1 MKFRNRRLKSG
12 WEKNLGAISHPLFSR
27 ARGAVLTTERAAL
40 LQDSLLIPA
49 MSRALELA
57 LRGPYVGVNPQVG
70 AVILDATGAIVSEG
84 WHLGAGT
91 PHAEVMAIE
100 NLKQKMPYPFAPG
113 LTAVVTLE
121 PCNHTG
127 RTGPCAQALIEAGI
141 TSVVY
146 AASDPG
152 DASAKGAET
161 LKNAGVEVLGGFMSE
176 QSEDQGRIW
185 LTANRNQRP
194 FVTLKW
200 ASSFDGRAAAQDG
213 SSQWITGPEARADV
227 HLRRSRADA
236 ILAGTGT
243 VEQDNAELTART
255 PDGGYYEHQPLRV
268 VLGQRELGLDLRV
281 FNDRAETLHLHTRN
295 VHGALAELWARGIK
309 HVFVEGGPE
318 VASQFER
325 LNLVDEYLIYLAPL
339 LLGGDRLS
347 IKDIGVGSIDQG
359 HRLEILEQQ
368 LLGQD
373 IFIRARR
380 S

>member
-12 WEKNLGAISHPLFSR
+12 WEKNRVAFGNPFFACPRCCADHR
-27 ARGAVLTTERAAL
+27 KGTL
-40 LQDSLLIPA
+40 LDQSLLAPA

-57 LRGPYVGVNPQVG
+57 LRGPYTGANPQVG
-70 AVILDATGAIVSEG
+70 AVILDSQGQIISEG

-91 PHAEVMAIE
+91 AHAEVMAIE
-100 NLKQKMPYPFAPG
+100 NLKQKLDFPFPAG

-127 RTGPCAQALIEAGI
+127 RTGPCAQALIAAGI
-141 TSVVY
+141 SSVVF
-146 AASDPG
+146 AATDPG
-152 DASAKGAET
+152 DASSKGSET
-161 LKNAGVEVLGGFMSE
+161 LRAAGVEVLAGFMAAESE
-176 QSEDQGRIW
+176 AQGRIW

-200 ASSFDGRAAAQDG
+200 ASSLDGRAAANDG
-213 SSQWITGPEARADV
+213 SSQWITGSEARADV

-243 VEQDNAELTART
+243 VEADNAELTART
-255 PDGGYYEHQPLRV
+255 EAGDYFENQPLRV
-268 VLGQRELGLDLRV
+268 VLGERELDLNLRV
-281 FNDRAETLHLHTRN
+281 FNDKAETVHLHTRN
-295 VHGALAELWARGIK
+295 IHGALAELWARGIK

-318 VASQFER
+318 VASHFER
-325 LNLVDEYLIYLAPL
+325 LNVVDEYLIYLAPV
-339 LLGGDRLS
+339 LLGGDRVSL
-347 IKDIGVGSIDQG
+347 KDIGVGSIDSA
-359 HRLEILEQQ
+359 HRLEILEQRM
-368 LLGQD
+368 LGQD

>member
-12 WEKNLGAISHPLFSR
+12 WEKNRVAFGNPFFACPRCCADHR
-27 ARGAVLTTERAAL
+27 KGTL
-40 LQDSLLIPA
+40 LDQSLLAPA

-57 LRGPYVGVNPQVG
+57 LRGPYTGVNPQVG
-70 AVILDATGAIVSEG
+70 AVILDSQGQIISEG

-91 PHAEVMAIE
+91 AHAEVMAIE
-100 NLKQKMPYPFAPG
+100 NLKQKLEYPFPAG

-127 RTGPCAQALIEAGI
+127 RTGPCAQALIAAGI
-141 TSVVY
+141 SSVVF
-146 AASDPG
+146 AATDPG
-152 DASAKGAET
+152 DASSKGSET
-161 LKNAGVEVLGGFMSE
+161 LRAAGVEVLAGFMAAESE
-176 QSEDQGRIW
+176 AQGRIW

-200 ASSFDGRAAAQDG
+200 ASSLDGRAAANDG
-213 SSQWITGPEARADV
+213 SSQWITGSEARADV

-243 VEQDNAELTART
+243 VEADNAELTART
-255 PDGGYYEHQPLRV
+255 EAGDYFENQPLRV
-268 VLGQRELGLDLRV
+268 VLGERELDLNLRV
-281 FNDRAETLHLHTRN
+281 FNEKAETVHLHTRN
-295 VHGALAELWARGIK
+295 IHGALAELWARGIK

-318 VASQFER
+318 VASHFER
-325 LNLVDEYLIYLAPL
+325 LNVVDEYLIYLAPV
-339 LLGGDRLS
+339 LLGGDRVSL
-347 IKDIGVGSIDQG
+347 KDIGVGSIDSA
-359 HRLEILEQQ
+359 HRLEILEQRM
-368 LLGQD
+368 LGQD

>member
-1 MKFRNRRLKSG
+1 
-12 WEKNLGAISHPLFSR
+12 
-27 ARGAVLTTERAAL
+27 
-40 LQDSLLIPA
+40 

-57 LRGPYVGVNPQVG
+57 LRGPYTGVNPQVG
-70 AVILDATGAIVSEG
+70 AVILDAQGQIISEG

-91 PHAEVMAIE
+91 PHAEIMAIE
-100 NLKQKMPYPFAPG
+100 NLKQNLSYPFPAG

-127 RTGPCAQALIEAGI
+127 RTGPCAQALIAAGI
-141 TSVVY
+141 SSVVF
-146 AASDPG
+146 AATDPG
-152 DASAKGAET
+152 DASSKGSET
-161 LKNAGVEVLGGFMSE
+161 LRDAGVEVLAGFMAAESE
-176 QSEDQGRIW
+176 AQGRIW
-185 LTANRNQRP
+185 LTANRHQRP

-200 ASSFDGRAAAQDG
+200 ASSLDGRAAANDG
-213 SSQWITGPEARADV
+213 TSQWITGAEARADV

-243 VEQDNAELTART
+243 VETDNAELTART
-255 PDGGYYEHQPLRV
+255 DDGGYYEDQPLRV
-268 VLGQRELGLDLRV
+268 ILGERELALDLRV

-295 VHGALAELWARGIK
+295 IHGALAELWARGIK

-325 LNLVDEYLIYLAPL
+325 LNLVDEYLIYLAPV

-347 IKDIGVGSIDQG
+347 LKDFGVGSIDSA

-368 LLGQD
+368 MLGQD

>member
-12 WEKNLGAISHPLFSR
+12 WEKNRVAFGNPFFACPRCCADHR
-27 ARGAVLTTERAAL
+27 KGTL
-40 LQDSLLIPA
+40 LDQSLLAPA

-57 LRGPYVGVNPQVG
+57 LRGPYTGVNPQVG
-70 AVILDATGAIVSEG
+70 AVILDSQGQIISEG

-91 PHAEVMAIE
+91 AHAEVMAIE
-100 NLKQKMPYPFAPG
+100 NLKQKLEYPFPAG

-127 RTGPCAQALIEAGI
+127 RTGPCAQALIAAGI
-141 TSVVY
+141 SSVVF
-146 AASDPG
+146 AATDPG
-152 DASAKGAET
+152 DASSKGSET
-161 LKNAGVEVLGGFMSE
+161 LRAAGVEVLAGFMDAESE
-176 QSEDQGRIW
+176 AQGRIW

-200 ASSFDGRAAAQDG
+200 ASSLDGRAAANDG
-213 SSQWITGPEARADV
+213 SSQWITGSEARADV

-243 VEQDNAELTART
+243 VEADNAELTART
-255 PDGGYYEHQPLRV
+255 EAGDYFENQPLRV
-268 VLGQRELGLDLRV
+268 VLGERELDLNLRV
-281 FNDRAETLHLHTRN
+281 FNDKAETVHLHTRN
-295 VHGALAELWARGIK
+295 IHGALAELWARGIK

-318 VASQFER
+318 VASHFER
-325 LNLVDEYLIYLAPL
+325 LNVVDEYLIYLAPV
-339 LLGGDRLS
+339 LLGGDRVSL
-347 IKDIGVGSIDQG
+347 KDIGVGSIDSA
-359 HRLEILEQQ
+359 HRLEILEQRM
-368 LLGQD
+368 LGQD

>member
-12 WEKNLGAISHPLFSR
+12 WEKNRVAFGNPFFACPRCCADHR
-27 ARGAVLTTERAAL
+27 KGTL
-40 LQDSLLIPA
+40 LDQSLLAPA

-57 LRGPYVGVNPQVG
+57 LRGPYTGVNPQVG
-70 AVILDATGAIVSEG
+70 AVILDSQGQIISEG

-91 PHAEVMAIE
+91 AHAEVMAIE
-100 NLKQKMPYPFAPG
+100 NLKQKLEYPFPAG

-127 RTGPCAQALIEAGI
+127 RTGPCAQALIAAGI
-141 TSVVY
+141 SSVVF
-146 AASDPG
+146 AATDPG
-152 DASAKGAET
+152 DASSKGSET
-161 LKNAGVEVLGGFMSE
+161 LRTAGVEVLAGFMAAESE
-176 QSEDQGRIW
+176 AQGRIW

-200 ASSFDGRAAAQDG
+200 ASSLDGRAAANDG
-213 SSQWITGPEARADV
+213 SSQWITGSEARADV

-243 VEQDNAELTART
+243 VEADNAELTART
-255 PDGGYYEHQPLRV
+255 EAGDYFENQPLRV
-268 VLGQRELGLDLRV
+268 VLGERELDLNLRV
-281 FNDRAETLHLHTRN
+281 FNDKAETVHLHTRN
-295 VHGALAELWARGIK
+295 IHGALAELWARGIK

-318 VASQFER
+318 VASHFER
-325 LNLVDEYLIYLAPL
+325 LNVVDEYLIYLAPV
-339 LLGGDRLS
+339 LLGGDRVSL
-347 IKDIGVGSIDQG
+347 KDIGVGSIDSV
-359 HRLEILEQQ
+359 HRLEILEQRM
-368 LLGQD
+368 LGQD

>member
-12 WEKNLGAISHPLFSR
+12 WEKNRVAFGNPFFACPRCCADHR
-27 ARGAVLTTERAAL
+27 KGTL
-40 LQDSLLIPA
+40 LDQSLLAPA

-57 LRGPYVGVNPQVG
+57 LRGPYTGVNPQVG
-70 AVILDATGAIVSEG
+70 AVILDSQGQIISEG

-91 PHAEVMAIE
+91 AHAEVMAIE
-100 NLKQKMPYPFAPG
+100 NLKQKLEYPFPAG

-127 RTGPCAQALIEAGI
+127 RTGPCAQALIAAGI
-141 TSVVY
+141 SSVVF
-146 AASDPG
+146 AATDPG
-152 DASAKGAET
+152 DASSKGSET
-161 LKNAGVEVLGGFMSE
+161 LRAAGVEVLAGFMAAESE
-176 QSEDQGRIW
+176 AQGRIW

-200 ASSFDGRAAAQDG
+200 ASSLDGRAAANDG
-213 SSQWITGPEARADV
+213 SSQWITGSEARADV

-243 VEQDNAELTART
+243 VEADNAELTART
-255 PDGGYYEHQPLRV
+255 EAGDYFENQPLRV
-268 VLGQRELGLDLRV
+268 VLGERELDLNLRV
-281 FNDRAETLHLHTRN
+281 FNDKAETVHLHTRN
-295 VHGALAELWARGIK
+295 IHGALAELWARGIK

-318 VASQFER
+318 VASHFER
-325 LNLVDEYLIYLAPL
+325 LNVVDEYLIYLAPV
-339 LLGGDRLS
+339 LLGGDRVSL
-347 IKDIGVGSIDQG
+347 KDIGVGSIDSA
-359 HRLEILEQQ
+359 HRLEILEQRM
-368 LLGQD
+368 LGQD

>member
-1 MKFRNRRLKSG
+1 MG
-12 WEKNLGAISHPLFSR
+12 EEPGCISRPLFR
-27 ARGAVLTTERAAL
+27 LPAVLCRDRKGIL
-40 LQDSLLIPA
+40 LDQSLLATA

-57 LRGPYVGVNPQVG
+57 LRGPYTGVNPQVG
-70 AVILDATGAIVSEG
+70 AVILDSSGQIVSEG

-100 NLKQKMPYPFAPG
+100 NLKQTLEYPFPAG

-127 RTGPCAQALIEAGI
+127 RTGPCAQALIAAGI
-141 TSVVY
+141 SSVVF

-152 DASAKGAET
+152 DASSNGSQT
-161 LKNAGVEVLGGFMSE
+161 LRDAGVEVMGGFMAAESE
-176 QSEDQGRIW
+176 AQGRVW
-185 LTANRNQRP
+185 LTANRQQRP

-200 ASSFDGRAAAQDG
+200 ASSLDGRAAAQDG
-213 SSQWITGPEARADV
+213 SSKWITGPEARADV

-243 VEQDNAELTART
+243 VEADNAELTART
-255 PDGGYYEHQPLRV
+255 EDGGYYQEQPLRV
-268 VLGQRELGLDLRV
+268 ILGERELELDLRV
-281 FNDRAETLHLHTRN
+281 FNDKAETLHLHTRN
-295 VHGALAELWARGIK
+295 IHGALAELWARGIK
-309 HVFVEGGPE
+309 HVFVEGGPS
-318 VASQFER
+318 VASHFER
-325 LNLVDEYLIYLAPL
+325 LNLVDEYLIYLAPV
-339 LLGGDRLS
+339 LLGGEMMSL
-347 IKDIGVGSIDQG
+347 KDIGVGSIESA